1 MNDKG
6 KGKERK
12 GKERKGKERKGKEG
26 EKTVSS
32 ILNFYPAFYLVAGRS
47 MQTVTMEISDCQD
60 RV

>member
-6 KGKERK
+6 KGKEGK
-12 GKERKGKERKGKEG
+12 GRERKGKEG
-26 EKTVSS
+26 EKTVSN
-32 ILNFYPAFYLVAGRS
+32 ILNVYPAFYLVAGRS